1 MKDIPLPPDTP
12 EFRKKARKKIMKP
25 EDSPIPEAMQ
35 EYLRQ
40 KSEGESR
47 MRMEDE
53 MADEAKEAY
62 PVRGY
67 AKGGMVRGCGKATKG
82 RGKVRMY

>member
-1 MKDIPLPPDTP
+1 MPNIPLPPDTP
-12 EFRKKARKKIMKP
+12 EFRKKARKKMKP
-25 EDSPIPEAMQ
+25 EDMPMSESMQ
-35 EYLRQ
+35 EFLRQ

-47 MRMEDE
+47 SRMEED

>member
-1 MKDIPLPPDTP
+1 MPNIPLPPETP
-12 EFRKKARKKIMKP
+12 EFRKKARKKVKP
-25 EDSPIPEAMQ
+25 EDMPMSESMQ

-40 KSEGESR
+40 KSEDEGRSR
-47 MRMEDE
+47 MEED
-53 MADEAKEAY
+53 MADEAKQAY